1 MMDLDLQAVAE
12 ATNHEA
18 LAELYPD
25 RPLTPIEFRRDNVAA
40 LFLTALDAAPREKIL
55 ALQTAIDTTCESTL
69 HELVPKHH
77 FAPGAYARELFVPA
91 HRLVVGKIHKHAHIN
106 VLSQG
111 KCTVFTE
118 DGLVDLE
125 APATFVSSPG
135 TKRAVLTHT
144 DIVWTTVHVSNETDL
159 AKLEAELI
167 VPSYEQ
173 FDQLSGD
180 DTAWKALP

>member
-1 MMDLDLQAVAE
+1 MMDLELLFQSGSTPRDKIMAFQAAV
-12 ATNHEA
+12 
-18 LAELYPD
+18 D
-25 RPLTPIEFRRDNVAA
+25 RCP
-40 LFLTALDAAPREKIL
+40 
-55 ALQTAIDTTCESTL
+55 STL

-91 HRLVVGKIHKHAHIN
+91 GRLVVGKIHKHAHIN
-106 VLSQG
+106 VLSLG

-167 VPSYEQ
+167 VPSYDEL
-173 FDQLSGD
+173 DQIAGEA
-180 DTAWKALP
+180 TPEVLP